1 MSVYTTL
8 NKIRKCKPCTNGWEK
23 LLISLNKTQ
32 PDDEPLALTYIL
44 DSNGLNDAIWCL
56 RALPDKHRDKIVLF
70 TADVAE
76 RVLPIYEKQHPN
88 DFRPRHAIQ
97 AARDF
102 IDEKIDKK
110 TLDAAVS
117 GAWAAWAAAADVFA
131 AAPRDA
137 APRDAARNAARAVLA
152 VFAADVQAPRDAARD
167 ARNAARA
174 VDDEL
179 DLLLFNA
186 EKQAQVE
193 LFHKHFG
200 EQS

>member
-117 GAWAAWAAAADVFA
+117 GAWAAWAAAADVQAARAAAQAVLAVRAVWTAAFDVFA
-131 AAPRDA
+131 AAPRE
-137 APRDAARNAARAVLA
+137 
-152 VFAADVQAPRDAARD
+152 AARD

>member
-88 DFRPRHAIQ
+88 DFRPRQAIQ

-117 GAWAAWAAAADVFA
+117 GAWAAWAAAADVQAARA
-131 AAPRDA
+131 AAQ
-137 APRDAARNAARAVLA
+137 AVLA
-152 VFAADVQAPRDAARD
+152 VRAVWTAAFDVFAAAPRDAARD

-193 LFHKHFG
+193 LFRKHFG